1 MFSGLS
7 SILRKILPK
16 RLFYRALLIVAV
28 PVIVIVTTITFF
40 LIRLAPGGPF
50 DADKVVPPE
59 VLKNL
64 NATYNLDAPVLVQYK
79 DYMINLAQGEFGPSF
94 RYPGRSVTEMI
105 FTGLPTTFELAFYAI
120 LIAIFIGILS
130 GVTAAVKRN
139 TSLDYIPMTIAMIGI
154 CMPTFLLGP
163 ILVLI
168 FGIYLEVL
176 PVSGWGSLPGDK
188 ILPSIT
194 LGAAYA
200 AYIARLSR
208 GGMLETLNQDY
219 IRTAR
224 AKGLSEFRV
233 VFNHA
238 LRGGLIPVV
247 SFLGPAMAGLIGG
260 SFVVETIFQIPGLGR
275 FYVEAAFN
283 RDYTMILGTTIFF
296 SVLVIL
302 FNLLSDLMVLLM
314 NPQARDNT

>member
-1 MFSGLS
+1 MLS
-7 SILRKILPK
+7 IFFR
-16 RLFYRALLIVAV
+16 RLLIAV
-28 PVIVIVTTITFF
+28 PVILIVTTITFF

-79 DYMINLAQGEFGPSF
+79 DYMINLAQGDFGPSF

-176 PVSGWGSLPGDK
+176 PVSGWGSLSGDK

-296 SVLVIL
+296 SVLIIL